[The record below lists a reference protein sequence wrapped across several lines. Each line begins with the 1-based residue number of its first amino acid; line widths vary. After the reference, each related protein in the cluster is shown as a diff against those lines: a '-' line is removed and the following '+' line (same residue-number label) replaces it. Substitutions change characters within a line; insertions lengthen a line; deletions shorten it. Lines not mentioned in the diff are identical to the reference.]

1 MKKNL
6 VILVSLVLSIS
17 LLAGC
22 GSAGKNDTGAKEPV
36 DKVEDGKVIE
46 LSYGH
51 IQNPGHSLYVAAEDF
66 KKLVE
71 ERTEGRVIIN
81 TFPSSSLGTAREMM
95 EQTSMGTLDITF
107 AGTSDWASALN
118 IPELGVY
125 DLPFLYSDLD
135 VQHKL
140 IKEILV
146 DDISKRME
154 ATPVRL
160 INVFSNGIRNPLIKT
175 KPINSLAD
183 IKNMKMRTPE
193 NPLFVDTWTALGA
206 TVVTS
211 PWAEVYTVVQQG
223 VADACEAD
231 AVGMINMNLQEVG
244 KYYSKIGHMG
254 SVYVAAI
261 NADVW
266 DTIPEDL
273 QNIIMEAGVES
284 TKSQVEKRKADD
296 ALAEQQLMDA
306 GVAINDI
313 SEESRQ
319 EMIKA
324 VQGIHQK
331 FADQYNLQDLIDSI
345 LALK

>member
-1 MKKNL
+1 MKKSL
-6 VILVSLVLSIS
+6 IVLLSLVLSIS
-17 LLAGC
+17 LLVGC
-22 GSAGKNDTGAKEPV
+22 SSGEKAPEVKEPAE
-36 DKVEDGKVIE
+36 KVADGEVIE
-46 LSYGH
+46 LTYGH

-66 KKLVE
+66 AKLVE
-71 ERTEGRVIIN
+71 ERTEGKVKIA

-95 EQTSMGTLDITF
+95 EQAAMGTLDITF

-125 DLPFLYSDLD
+125 DLPFLYADLD

-140 IKEILV
+140 INEILV
-146 DDISKRME
+146 KDISERME

-160 INVFSNGIRNPLIKT
+160 LHVFSNGIRNPLIKT
-175 KPINSLAD
+175 KPITSLAD
-183 IKNMKMRTPE
+183 IKDMKMRTPE

-244 KYYSKIGHMG
+244 NYYSKIGHMG

-261 NADVW
+261 NSDVW

-273 QNIIMEAGVES
+273 QQIIMECGQES
-284 TKSQVEKRKADD
+284 TKAQVEKRKADD
-296 ALAEQQLMDA
+296 ALAEEQLMEA
-306 GVAINDI
+306 GVEINDI
-313 SEESRQ
+313 TEENRG

-324 VQGIHQK
+324 VAGIHEK
-331 FADQYNLQDLIDSI
+331 FATQYNLQDLIDSI